1 MGVHSRA
8 RAPISLVRRVVLA
21 VVVLCGGLVAPLVM
35 SMSAVTTS
43 DSGLPLFQYAKTSST
58 PLPWSASS
66 LAGAMKTDVM
76 AGAPRSITVDGTVFL
91 TWRSVSGHAMS
102 MRFGD
107 PGGPVTTDLTSL
119 TGGDTVVDDP
129 WYFVDGYDNQH
140 TIGTNADGHL
150 VMTSRFA
157 TPPYLDSRLPGRSAS
172 TVTVQRDL
180 TESAGVTYVSAPE
193 VTLVNDTLRIV
204 GRTATNHLVVI
215 ITDVS
220 WRSRASSVID
230 VTSAARDAGI
240 TSSPVWMPSGTG
252 ILASSPTGSLLYYQ
266 LPDACFATP
275 ATCSSIA
282 TTNLTIATGA
292 PLLTSALSVTA
303 TATGVAVVGLT
314 AAGSAVVI
322 SGTSTGASYSWVD
335 TNLTSASG
343 APAFTGRPFI
353 AVAGSVVTVAGTAA
367 NWNDLFAI
375 SNDGVGGAWVD
386 VDVSATGGS
395 AARTVGGGITGALV
409 DGSLV
414 LFAGGV
420 NSPAPTG
427 TGVYAIPE
435 TKNTAAIVD
444 KWPSIGI
451 TGALGTSGSPWV
463 ATKTSLTQIRYSQ
476 DFLVGKAIAESHVRT
491 TWLSF
496 WTVSGPARG
505 EPVDVPSYY
514 KHGYVAGKAVAT
526 QIGTYR
532 SLGLGLKPDW
542 VIIDPEGYPDYHSC
556 LDGTNTLAPWCP
568 PWNPKLWAAYANG
581 WAAGLEEIDD
591 SLHAGIYA
599 SQNEYKNGG
608 LAALSMPVFVAVAF
622 KWFSTS
628 ASSAIPLG
636 ATSVQVASSAGLYAN
651 QKFYIR
657 DAAGPEFLQI
667 APSYNGTSLT
677 VPLTS
682 ATKRA
687 HVKGVVVNGI
697 TPPLRLSTTVGNNII
712 GFTAFGSSNACLAVP
727 WQIAL
732 FNQAPWSGL
741 YNTLQFDG
749 GVYCRP
755 SGT

>member
-1 MGVHSRA
+1 MSVHSRV
-8 RAPISLVRRVVLA
+8 RAPNSLVRRVALA
-21 VVVLCGGLVAPLVM
+21 VVVLCGGVVAPLVV
-35 SMSAVTTS
+35 SMSAVTTPE
-43 DSGLPLFQYAKTSST
+43 SGLPLFQYAKTSST
-58 PLPWSASS
+58 PLPWSANS
-66 LAGAMKTDVM
+66 LAAAMKTDLM
-76 AGAPRSITVDGTVFL
+76 AGAPRSSTVDGTVFL
-91 TWRSVSGHAMS
+91 TWRSTTGHAMS
-102 MRFGD
+102 LRFGD
-107 PGGPVTTDLTSL
+107 SSGPVSTDLTSL
-119 TGGDTVVDDP
+119 TGGGDIVDDP
-129 WYFVDGYDNQH
+129 WYVIDASDNQH
-140 TIGTNADGHL
+140 TLGTTAEGHL
-150 VMTSRFA
+150 TMSSRFT

-180 TESAGVTYVSAPE
+180 TESAGVTYVSAPD
-193 VTLVNDTLRIV
+193 VTLMNDTLRVV
-204 GRTATNHLVVI
+204 GRTATNHLVVMLVP
-215 ITDVS
+215 TT
-220 WRSRASSVID
+220 WRSTTPSVID
-230 VTSAARDAGI
+230 VTTAAHDAGI
-240 TSSPVWMPSGTG
+240 TGNPLWMPSGTG
-252 ILASSPTGSLLYYQ
+252 VLATSSTGALLYYQ
-266 LPDACFATP
+266 LPDACFVAP

-282 TTNLTIATGA
+282 TTNLTAATGA
-292 PLLTSALSVTA
+292 PLLTSALSVAVTP
-303 TATGVAVVGLT
+303 TGVAAVGLT
-314 AAGSAVVI
+314 SAGSAIVVA
-322 SGTSTGASYSWVD
+322 GTTTGTSYSWVD
-335 TNLTSASG
+335 TNITTASG

-353 AVAGSVVTVAGTAA
+353 ASSGSVITVAGTAA

-375 SNDGVGGAWVD
+375 SNDGAGGAWVD

-395 AARTVGGGITGALV
+395 AARTVGGGITGAIV
-409 DGSLV
+409 NGSLV

-435 TKNTAAIVD
+435 TKNGAAIID

-476 DFLVGKAIAESHVRT
+476 DYLVGKAIADSHVRT

-505 EPVDVPSYY
+505 EAVDIPTYY

-556 LDGTNTLAPWCP
+556 LDGTTTLAPWCP

-581 WAAGLEEIDD
+581 WAAGLKEIDD

-628 ASSAIPLG
+628 ATSAIPLG

-657 DAAGPEFLQI
+657 DATGPEFLQI
-667 APSYNGTSLT
+667 AATYNGTSLT

-682 ATKRA
+682 AVKRA
-687 HVKGVVVNGI
+687 HAKGVTVNGI

-712 GFTAFGSSNACLAVP
+712 GYTAFGSSNACLAVP